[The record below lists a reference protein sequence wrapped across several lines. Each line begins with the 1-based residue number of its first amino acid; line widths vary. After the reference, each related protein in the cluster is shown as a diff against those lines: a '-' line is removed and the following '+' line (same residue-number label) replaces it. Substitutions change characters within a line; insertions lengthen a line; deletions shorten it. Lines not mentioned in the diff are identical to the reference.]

1 MSNPF
6 RQSTSQAKEAVLYD
20 DLQSARSAILSRS
33 GRNRHASARGM
44 LSSSPGSSVGS
55 PGEHNAIPLQEFK
68 SPSNLPNPPIPVKIS
83 NIRRVEVETEYMQIE
98 SACGAGER
106 SNRMLQTAPTQG
118 AVTNS
123 VLGNVKNALTSI
135 SSPLTRRSENSDQE
149 NLASNDGKFN
159 YYQEARVGGSM
170 QSGKGEE
177 CPPSMLENETNF
189 FAQGYQPNP
198 NLREGSTVG
207 NIYRLYARSD
217 RGEGDADGYKALSPV
232 GSLVEKLLAPS
243 TPPPMFPLPSLPGL
257 NGLLSDH
264 PGTLLIDSSGVF
276 SEAGDSTVPSLPRF
290 SPKNPFRAHSRSTC
304 RGGSYSE
311 DGHCVYDDHLG
322 LRETQERKPLEKEVS
337 EALRRASG
345 LSFYSMGS
353 ISSSI
358 LEPGQRFLS
367 QQVYNEVPQ
376 PMNSRP
382 QKLEGILEAKSNANA
397 EERNFYNQNA
407 LVPDQTTRHHHSI
420 RVPIV
425 HNGTYP
431 DSPPVSPAQYL
442 APDFNRRSDL
452 QDAFF
457 LSSLTK
463 DPAETSNVRQTS
475 PEDDWET
482 VGESGFGLD
491 RGQSRDY
498 TPAIF
503 GSYGNYGASTI
514 HRAGSSIANTSD
526 AGSLSICVPEVD
538 HFNSS
543 TDRIAQHPA
552 KIEYSGDY
560 RLRELKKTNMPVLLP
575 SYKGNK
581 VNGYLANSS
590 RVAPPNPAQWFR
602 SDPKPLKKPHRHP
615 FKTTPPEVSSPR
627 PSMPKSDRK
636 KANHF
641 PRLSKAKR
649 EGNLLTSSQS
659 RPSSWQHIMTFATG
673 GAVPGFNEDG
683 TRNGKSRGNAEA
695 TSEIEI
701 EEGAEVDGDA
711 EATTPARS
719 LHQRLERRPLVRGPP
734 GAFYQGLRS
743 DGKRRVTGPHQDL
756 KPARHPS
763 RHGTK
768 DYPTNELRPL
778 SLSLRLDHPAAPHRT
793 PSQGSNG
800 HFYRSPLTPPQRQTW
815 RDLYTNEQ
823 MKEIERAAEQSTSD
837 RRRTEEWLHSS
848 MRGSTMENMAP
859 RKFFEAPTLCP
870 PIRNSAQ
877 GSMSSTKNSV
887 SMAVLF
893 ICAFFPPLLGLYVA
907 GYLDGIMRWATG
919 GECTTFTRRGKKGAW
934 GLLFVWLVAGIFVL
948 IIFVSW
954 WFTLRKKH

>member
-1 MSNPF
+1 M
-6 RQSTSQAKEAVLYD
+6 
-20 DLQSARSAILSRS
+20 
-33 GRNRHASARGM
+33 
-44 LSSSPGSSVGS
+44 
-55 PGEHNAIPLQEFK
+55 
-68 SPSNLPNPPIPVKIS
+68 
-83 NIRRVEVETEYMQIE
+83 
-98 SACGAGER
+98 
-106 SNRMLQTAPTQG
+106 
-118 AVTNS
+118 
-123 VLGNVKNALTSI
+123 
-135 SSPLTRRSENSDQE
+135 
-149 NLASNDGKFN
+149 
-159 YYQEARVGGSM
+159 
-170 QSGKGEE
+170 
-177 CPPSMLENETNF
+177 
-189 FAQGYQPNP
+189 
-198 NLREGSTVG
+198 G

-232 GSLVEKLLAPS
+232 GSLVEKFMAPS
-243 TPPPMFPLPSLPGL
+243 TTPPSFPLPSLPGL
-257 NGLLSDH
+257 NELLSDH
-264 PGTLLIDSSGVF
+264 PGTPLIDSSGIF
-276 SEAGDSTVPSLPRF
+276 SEAGDSTVPSLPKF
-290 SPKNPFRAHSRSTC
+290 SPKNPFRARSKS
-304 RGGSYSE
+304 GGRSVSYAD
-311 DGHCVYDDHLG
+311 DGHCVYDDHAEP
-322 LRETQERKPLEKEVS
+322 RTQERKPLEREVS

-345 LSFYSMGS
+345 FSFYSMGS

-367 QQVYNEVPQ
+367 QQVYDEAPS
-376 PMNSRP
+376 MSSRP
-382 QKLEGILEAKSNANA
+382 QKLEGILAVNSNFNA

-407 LVPDQTTRHHHSI
+407 LVPDQTTRHRHSI
-420 RVPIV
+420 RVPII

-431 DSPPVSPAQYL
+431 DSPPISPAHYL
-442 APDFNRRSDL
+442 APGFGRRSDL
-452 QDAFF
+452 QDAFL
-457 LSSLTK
+457 LSPLTK
-463 DPAETSNVRQTS
+463 DPVEASNSRQTS

-482 VGESGFGLD
+482 VGESAFGLD
-491 RGQSRDY
+491 GRQSREY
-498 TPAIF
+498 TPAMF

-590 RVAPPNPAQWFR
+590 RAAPPNPAQWFR
-602 SDPKPLKKPHRHP
+602 SDPKPLQKPHRHP
-615 FKTTPPEVSSPR
+615 FRTTPPEVSSPQ

-649 EGNLLTSSQS
+649 EENLLTSSDN
-659 RPSSWQHIMTFATG
+659 RPSSWQHIMTFASG

-683 TRNGKSRGNAEA
+683 TRKGKNRGNAEA
-695 TSEIEI
+695 SSENET
-701 EEGAEVDGDA
+701 EEGADAGGDA
-711 EATTPARS
+711 EATTLARS
-719 LHQRLERRPLVRGPP
+719 LHERLERRPLVRGPP

-743 DGKRRVTGPHQDL
+743 DGKRRVTGPHQEL

-778 SLSLRLDHPAAPHRT
+778 SLSLQLDHPAAPHRS

-815 RDLYTNEQ
+815 RDLYTSEQ
-823 MKEIERAAEQSTSD
+823 MIEIERAAEQSASD

-848 MRGSTMENMAP
+848 MRGSTMEDMAP
-859 RKFFEAPTLCP
+859 RKFFEAPTLYP
-870 PIRNSAQ
+870 PIRDSAQ
-877 GSMSSTKNSV
+877 GSMSSTKDSV

-893 ICAFFPPLLGLYVA
+893 VCAFFPPLLGLYAA

-919 GECTTFTRRGKKGAW
+919 GECTSFTRRGKKGAL
-934 GLLFVWLVAGIFVL
+934 GLLVVWLVAGIFAL
-948 IIFVSW
+948 WSCFASC
-954 WFTLRKKH
+954 